1 MYTSKIVITFKDCVF
16 FEAFSQVSI
25 VSHFQLL
32 FFPCWVQSPNG
43 RISLVETL
51 QETEVLTNAKATVGI
66 QKFCGRHPL
75 PLCHRLLVVVVGI
88 SFEYIFVVK
97 KYFSDHSRG
106 ARERVKPI
114 CYTGL
119 YIPIQLLTY
128 IPFFTVENS
137 KLELYRAWIGLKCNR
152 KVPAKDTKRY
162 QGSKRHQRVPKDA
175 KCMVPKG
182 SKATQSIKD

>member
-1 MYTSKIVITFKDCVF
+1 MYVSQNYVHFQNCDHFQRLCLFWSLFASINCKP
-16 FEAFSQVSI
+16 FS
-25 VSHFQLL
+25 FQLL

-88 SFEYIFVVK
+88 SFEYIFVVVK

-106 ARERVKPI
+106 ARESQTHLLHRALHSNPITNLHSHSIFSVEKSKGRNESDLKLCTAVK
-114 CYTGL
+114 Y
-119 YIPIQLLTY
+119 
-128 IPFFTVENS
+128 
-137 KLELYRAWIGLKCNR
+137 
-152 KVPAKDTKRY
+152 
-162 QGSKRHQRVPKDA
+162 
-175 KCMVPKG
+175 
-182 SKATQSIKD
+182 